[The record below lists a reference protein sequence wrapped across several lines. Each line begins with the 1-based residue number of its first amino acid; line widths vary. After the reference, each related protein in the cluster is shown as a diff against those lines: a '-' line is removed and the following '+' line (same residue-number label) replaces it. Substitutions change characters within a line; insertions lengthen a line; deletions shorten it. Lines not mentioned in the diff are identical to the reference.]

1 LDKCAKNFPKRGTT
15 DSMQEPLSIY
25 MGRKAADTIREQ
37 GWRAAPF
44 RTLIG
49 ASGGPKWL
57 ILSELDQVLAQLL
70 ADGVQPLTLLGSS
83 IGTWRHAC
91 LSTTN
96 PGAAIKRLQQAYL
109 YQAYSCT
116 KPSPQE
122 VSRVAE
128 SMLCEALG
136 PEGLQNVIH
145 HPRFFNAIIT
155 ARAVGVAR
163 AQHGLPLIAGMATA
177 TLANTLTRRAL
188 AKFFERVAF
197 CHGALNTVP
206 FAADFNTQKIALTET
221 NLIPALKAS
230 GAIPLLMQC
239 EPDIDGAPPGP
250 YWDGG
255 IIDYHFSLEGKQT
268 EGLILYPHFRPQL
281 TPGWFDKMLP
291 WRTMPKTVI
300 DNLVLICPS
309 ERFLAALPHGKIP
322 DRGDFRMMKAEDRIA
337 YWEVCVAESR
347 RLAEAFH
354 EVINGDNPLCGVTV
368 VE

>member
-1 LDKCAKNFPKRGTT
+1 
-15 DSMQEPLSIY
+15 MQEPLSIY
-25 MGRKAADTIREQ
+25 MGRKAADTIGEL

-57 ILSELDQVLAQLL
+57 ILSEFDQVLSQLL
-70 ADGVQPLTLLGSS
+70 TNGVQPLTLLGSS

-109 YQAYSCT
+109 YQAYSCA

-122 VSRVAE
+122 VSHVAE
-128 SMLCEALG
+128 SMLREALG
-136 PEGLQNVIH
+136 PEGLRDILD

-155 ARAVGVAR
+155 ARAVGVTR
-163 AQHGLPLIAGMATA
+163 AQHGLPLIAGMAAA
-177 TLANTLTRRAL
+177 TLANTLSRRAL

-197 CHGALNTVP
+197 CHSAVKSVP
-206 FAADFNTQKIALTET
+206 FAEDFNTQKIALTET

-255 IIDYHFSLEGKQT
+255 IIDYHFSLNGEQT

-291 WRTMPKTVI
+291 WRTVPKAVT

-322 DRGDFRMMKAEDRIA
+322 DRGDFRVMTAEDRIA
-337 YWEVCVAESR
+337 YWEVCVAESQ
-347 RLAEAFH
+347 RLAEAFY
-354 EVINGDNPLCGVTV
+354 ELMNGDDPLRGVTV